1 MNQIYSHIKLL
12 LLAAV
17 GLFLT
22 TTPLFAQNVITIT
35 DNQPYFENFEGNGF
49 SMWTVDSSGGGQW
62 SVLNG
67 TQSSVAS
74 FSYGEVGDEGRLISP
89 VLDMSA
95 VTEATLSFSYAM
107 IGMYG
112 QDQLDVCYRASD
124 TSSWQLLGTL
134 SVNDY
139 TNYFE
144 QSYTLPFLTATCQIS
159 FLGRGMGGLFLVV
172 DNVEVASTASCSRP
186 ISLGVEGLTA
196 SSALLN
202 WVPTGNESSW
212 IVEFDGQE
220 TVVNTHPYM
229 VTGLSPQTEYSF
241 RVKAKCGPDDESEWS
256 TAFPFTTLCDVYV
269 VTDESP
275 YYDDFEAS
283 DHFLCWQSEIISGTD
298 NWTLDPGYVHPNN
311 TAFFIWLG
319 GEARLESVALDI
331 SSVTTPALNFKR
343 KQIQGTTDVDELSVW
358 YRNSPEDEWHSLA
371 NYIFP
376 TENWETETLDLPNP
390 SSQYQIAFVGIGNN
404 GEGVYVDDVAVG
416 KKSLVGIASHSGVM
430 AEAHPNPTTGKALL
444 QTSILEGE
452 AFLYDMYG
460 KYVSTSVISGG
471 RTEIDLGGYAKGVY
485 AVRLYGDGNTV
496 IVKLVKE

>member
-1 MNQIYSHIKLL
+1 MKQNYSLGKLL
-12 LLAAV
+12 LTAV
-17 GLFLT
+17 LGILLSGS
-22 TTPLFAQNVITIT
+22 LSAQNVITIT
-35 DNQPYFENFEGNGF
+35 DNQSYIEDFEGNGF
-49 SMWTVDSSGGGQW
+49 SLWTVDTTGGGNW
-62 SVLNG
+62 AKITG
-67 TQSSVAS
+67 TLSSVAS
-74 FSYGEVGDEGRLISP
+74 FSYQNAGDEARLISP
-89 VLDMSA
+89 VFDMSN
-95 VTEATLSFSYAM
+95 VTEVTLNFSYAM
-107 IGMYG
+107 LGLYT
-112 QDQLDVCYRASD
+112 QDVLEVAYRTSD
-124 TSSWQLLGTL
+124 TSAWQLLGTL
-134 SVNDY
+134 SVSDY

-144 QSYTLPFLTATCQIS
+144 QTYTLPSLTSTYQIS
-159 FLGRGMGGLFLVV
+159 FNGRGLGGLFLFV
-172 DNVEVASTASCSRP
+172 DNVEVASTSSCARP

-202 WVPTGNESSW
+202 WVSTGNESSW

-269 VTDESP
+269 VADESP

-390 SSQYQIAFVGIGNN
+390 SNQYQIAFVGVGNN
-404 GEGVYVDDVAVG
+404 GEGIYVDDVAVG
-416 KKSLVGIASHSGVM
+416 KKSLVGIAGHSGVM
-430 AEAHPNPTTGKALL
+430 AEAYPNPTTGKALL
-444 QTSILEGE
+444 QTSIQEGE
-452 AFLYDMYG
+452 VFLYDMYG

-471 RTEIDLGGYAKGVY
+471 RTEIDLGGCAKGVY